1 MGAGGATSQQK
12 ELFEDYDGFV
22 EKFKPK
28 KTTDDCF
35 TPPEIMEVVNGY
47 VADRW
52 GLDPSTF
59 VRPFWP
65 GGDYESFDYPDGC
78 VVVDNPPFSCLSKI
92 QAFYLDRGIRFFM
105 FAPSLTLLSCKR
117 CMEVDH
123 IVCGSNVTYDNG
135 AVVQTGFVTNLDVE
149 HVLEVDP
156 ALGKAINEANTKR
169 LAKGR
174 KNVPKYVYPD
184 AVLTSAH
191 AKWLASH
198 GTQLHVRRV
207 DACRIPKL
215 DAQDGKKIFGSG
227 LLLSE
232 RAAADRAAA
241 DRAAADRAAA
251 ERAAADRAAA
261 ERAAAE
267 VFELSD
273 RELAMQAMLGREME

>member
-1 MGAGGATSQQK
+1 MGAGGVTSQQK

-22 EKFKPK
+22 EKFKPKKTK

-65 GGDYESFDYPDGC
+65 GGDYESFDYPEGC
-78 VVVDNPPFSCLSKI
+78 VVVDNPPFSCLAKI
-92 QAFYLDRGIRFFM
+92 QEFYLGRGIRFFL
-105 FAPSLTLLSCKR
+105 FAPSLTCLSGKR

-123 IVCGSNVTYDNG
+123 IVCGSNVTYENG
-135 AVVQTGFVTNLDVE
+135 AVVQTGFVTNLDAE
-149 HVLEVDP
+149 YVLEVDP
-156 ALGKAINEANTKR
+156 ALGKAINDANSAR
-169 LAKGR
+169 LAKV
-174 KNVPKYVYPD
+174 KKTVPKYVYPD
-184 AVLTSAH
+184 AVLTTAH

-198 GTQLHVRRV
+198 GTPFRVRRR

-215 DAQDGKKIFGSG
+215 DAQDGKTIFGDG
-227 LLLSE
+227 LLLSERAAAE

-241 DRAAADRAAA
+241 DRAAV
-251 ERAAADRAAA
+251 
-261 ERAAAE
+261 E
-267 VFELSD
+267 VLELSD
-273 RELAMQAMLGREME
+273 REMAIQAMLGRDTE

>member
-1 MGAGGATSQQK
+1 MGAGGVTSQQK

-52 GLDPSTF
+52 GLNPSTF

-65 GGDYESFDYPDGC
+65 GGDYESFDYPVGC
-78 VVVDNPPFSCLSKI
+78 VVVDNPPFSCLAKI
-92 QAFYLDRGIRFFM
+92 QEFYLDHGIRFFL
-105 FAPSLTLLSCKR
+105 FAPSLTCLSVKR

-123 IVCGSNVTYDNG
+123 IVCGSNVTYENG
-135 AVVQTGFVTNLDVE
+135 AVVQTGFVTNLDGE
-149 HVLEVDP
+149 HVLEADP
-156 ALGKAINEANTKR
+156 ALGKAINDANSAR
-169 LAKGR
+169 LAKV
-174 KNVPKYVYPD
+174 KKTVPKYVYPD
-184 AVLTSAH
+184 AVLTTAE
-191 AKWLASH
+191 AQWLASH
-198 GTQLHVRRV
+198 GTPFRVRRR

-215 DAQDGKKIFGSG
+215 DAQNGKTIFGDG

-232 RAAADRAAA
+232 
-241 DRAAADRAAA
+241 RAAA

-273 RELAMQAMLGREME
+273 RELAMQAMLGRDTE